1 MKILIL
7 GHKGMLGSM
16 VCAYFKYM
24 GTDYTTTDL
33 KWPTLDFEKYLEDF
47 KILIKHLGTYNF
59 KTTH

>member
-24 GTDYTTTDL
+24 GIDYTTTDL
-33 KWPTLDFEKYLEDF
+33 KWPTLDFEKYNSLYF
-47 KILIKHLGTYNF
+47 GLVT
-59 KTTH
+59 